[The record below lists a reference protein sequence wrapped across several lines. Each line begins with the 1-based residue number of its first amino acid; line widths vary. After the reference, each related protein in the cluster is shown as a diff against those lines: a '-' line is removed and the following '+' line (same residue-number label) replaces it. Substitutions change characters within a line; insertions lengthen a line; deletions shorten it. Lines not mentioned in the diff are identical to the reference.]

1 MINSRNGLQVRV
13 EITEEIDKITNLWM
27 QETQKPRK
35 DTQYLQAQTCS
46 PRDAT
51 HPPLLA
57 DFQQQ

>member
-1 MINSRNGLQVRV
+1 MINSLNGLQVRL
-13 EITEEIDKITNLWM
+13 EITEERNKITNLWI

-35 DTQYLQAQTCS
+35 DTQYLQAQTFS

-51 HPPLLA
+51 HPLLLA